1 MAPLQSY
8 PPHRS
13 LPAQSLSPSAAQSLL
28 STFLAQTPTS
38 PHLHPDALLT
48 ASGIAFSPNSGPTG
62 GLALHH
68 LKRIAAG
75 LRGENLAQESKQDLE
90 ALFGAE
96 LSVGDDTRVDGVIEA
111 ARSALGKRGRSVE
124 RVEEWQDLGDFQR
137 EQRNLE
143 GEVGDREGGGS
154 GRLVRQDGEVPG
166 IEVHGANGEVVGV
179 NGAVEGGWEGGT
191 GAIDK
196 AARKAA
202 KKARQKEEKQK
213 AKNG

>member
-1 MAPLQSY
+1 SY

-13 LPAQSLSPSAAQSLL
+13 LPAHTITPSAARSLL
-28 STFLAQTPTS
+28 SNFLSQTPTS

-48 ASGIAFSPNSGPTG
+48 ASGITFSPNSGPTG

-68 LKRIAAG
+68 LDRIAVG
-75 LRGENLAQESKQDLE
+75 LRGENLAQESKQDWE

-96 LSVGDDTRVDGVIEA
+96 LGLGDDTRVDGVIKA
-111 ARSALGKRGRSVE
+111 GKSALGKRGRSVE

-137 EQRNLE
+137 EQRDLE

-154 GRLVRQDGEVPG
+154 GRSVRQDGQVPG
-166 IEVHGANGEVVGV
+166 IEVHGANGEVLGV
-179 NGAVEGGWEGGT
+179 NGVVEEGQEGGT
-191 GAIDK
+191 GAVDR

-202 KKARQKEEKQK
+202 KKARKTEEKKK
-213 AKNG
+213 AKAG

>member
-1 MAPLQSY
+1 
-8 PPHRS
+8 
-13 LPAQSLSPSAAQSLL
+13 LSPSAAQSLL
-28 STFLAQTPTS
+28 SNFLAQTPTS

-48 ASGIAFSPNSGPTG
+48 ASGITFSPNSGPTG

-68 LKRIAAG
+68 LNRIAAG

-96 LSVGDDTRVDGVIEA
+96 LGVSDDARVDGVTEA
-111 ARSALGKRGRSVE
+111 GRSALGKRGRSVE

-137 EQRNLE
+137 AQQDLV
-143 GEVGDREGGGS
+143 GEVGEREGGGS
-154 GRLVRQDGEVPG
+154 GSLVRQDGEVPG

-179 NGAVEGGWEGGT
+179 NGIEREGQGAGE

-196 AARKAA
+196 AARRAA
-202 KKARQKEEKQK
+202 KKARKLEQKK
-213 AKNG
+213 AKHG